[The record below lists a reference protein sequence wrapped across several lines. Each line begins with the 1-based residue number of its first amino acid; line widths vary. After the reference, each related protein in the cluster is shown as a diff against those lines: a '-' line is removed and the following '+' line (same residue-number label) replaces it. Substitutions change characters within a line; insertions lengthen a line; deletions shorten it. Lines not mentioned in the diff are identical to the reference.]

1 MLTDIAAG
9 TRETEAGNQAL
20 RELNGNLVSEFY
32 RSVPQGQAALCLSG
46 GGIRSATFGLGVLQ
60 GLARHGL
67 LDQFHYLSTV
77 SGGGYVGSWLTSW
90 IHRKEQE
97 QGPGK
102 GLEAVIAELANPQSS
117 KLDPEPQPMKY
128 LRQYSNYL
136 TPHLGWLS
144 ADTWTLIATYLR
156 NLFINWLVWLP
167 LLSAVLL
174 LPRFV
179 ISIAGHQPHDS
190 LWEVWTAFVTGFGLV
205 SLALAY
211 IHLCLPSIRS
221 LFGEVPHFFRHRQGQ
236 EAFLRWCLVPLLIA
250 AFLLTSAWAWLANSG
265 RSLIP
270 SVSPLH
276 EWSSFLIFLIVG
288 ALVHTLG
295 WAFTA
300 MLLFAAGGWRA
311 IKVAIKKVSGQ
322 DRTVTS
328 GSLLRLINNWFA
340 ILVSGLIGGIVA
352 WVLATKIFPN
362 PLDKLDS
369 YGSFAVP
376 LLLLSFLVAGTIFSA
391 FTSRWTTDEDRE
403 WWARSGAWILIAML
417 GWSAITSIA
426 IFGPQVLFRSDMY
439 APLLAAIGG
448 GSGLL
453 TLFLGFSS
461 RTDGTK
467 GQASKPGWQEQLMTR
482 VPTLAAPVAIVY
494 LFVTLV
500 YLDELGD
507 SKRPMVAFSDRRRSA
522 GHSSGCLRTSLA
534 SSTHPPP
541 DSRMAFVHS
550 LSRPHCRQLRPCPR
564 H

>member
-1 MLTDIAAG
+1 MLLPNIKDGPLPVQILERHYEALHGALPKAYLAVKAKLEQTVTAGQASEELNAAITAELFHHVPKPLFTILEEEFRLLHGVLPDSYLTKKQEIISNIEALIIDVAAG
-9 TRETEAGNQAL
+9 TCKAEAASEAL
-20 RELNGNLVSEFY
+20 RELNGDLVSEFY

-102 GLEAVIAELANPQSS
+102 GLQAVVAELANPQSS

-179 ISIAGHQPHDS
+179 ISIAAHQPHDS
-190 LWEVWTAFVTGFGLV
+190 LWEVWTAFLTGFGLV

-221 LFGEVPHFFRHRQGQ
+221 LFGEVPHFFKNRQGQ
-236 EAFLRWCLVPLLIA
+236 EAFLRWCLGPLLIA
-250 AFLLTSAWAWLANSG
+250 AFLLTSAWAWLANSEK
-265 RSLIP
+265 SLLP
-270 SVSPLH
+270 SLSPLH
-276 EWSSFLIFLIVG
+276 EWSSFLIFLIIG

-311 IKVAIKKVSGQ
+311 IKDAIKKVSGH

-328 GSLLRLINNWFA
+328 GSLLRLINTWFA

-352 WVLATKIFPN
+352 WVLAMKIFPN
-362 PLDKLDS
+362 PLRQARLIRLLRS
-369 YGSFAVP
+369 PAIIAV
-376 LLLLSFLVAGTIFSA
+376 V
-391 FTSRWTTDEDRE
+391 SRGRDNLRRLHEPVDHGR
-403 WWARSGAWILIAML
+403 
-417 GWSAITSIA
+417 
-426 IFGPQVLFRSDMY
+426 GP
-439 APLLAAIGG
+439 
-448 GSGLL
+448 
-453 TLFLGFSS
+453 
-461 RTDGTK
+461 
-467 GQASKPGWQEQLMTR
+467 
-482 VPTLAAPVAIVY
+482 
-494 LFVTLV
+494 
-500 YLDELGD
+500 
-507 SKRPMVAFSDRRRSA
+507 
-522 GHSSGCLRTSLA
+522 
-534 SSTHPPP
+534 
-541 DSRMAFVHS
+541 
-550 LSRPHCRQLRPCPR
+550 
-564 H
+564 